1 MTVLIATF
9 EGLWAD
15 RRVTNGAH
23 IYRPGKKLVRGDGLV
38 AGFCGDDAKCT
49 KAMRAVRSGEA
60 DPEALAALCDGLVV
74 SERGRGVERWELW
87 NGMAVR
93 APVRV
98 PFLTHGSGH
107 IEAQAFLSG
116 ASACDA
122 ETVRRA
128 LRYVARV
135 RSDCGDGA
143 DAMLLSP

>member
-9 EGLWAD
+9 EGVWAD
-15 RRVTNGAH
+15 RRVTNGPH

-49 KAMRAVRSGEA
+49 RAMRAVRAGET

-74 SERGRGVERWELW
+74 TERGRWEMW
-87 NGMAVR
+87 NGLAVR
-93 APVRV
+93 APKRLA
-98 PFLTHGSGH
+98 FLTHGSGYV
-107 IEAQAFLSG
+107 EAQAFLSG

-128 LRYVARV
+128 LRYVSRV

-143 DAMLLSP
+143 DAMLLK